1 MREVRPMRR
10 MTRFNA
16 VVKNVRPR
24 TLLVSPLSYCVGV
37 AVAGHR
43 FDLTVLFGVL
53 FHVLAPLAANAHNA
67 VTDLVEDGKNVP
79 GRLKLVETA
88 GEGLLNRVLYTCLGV
103 MLLLSLLISF
113 AQTLLWVFSVFLV
126 LGYSSKRFRLKGR
139 PVIGMAVFSMA
150 VTEPYIAG
158 ALLGD
163 SWWEIPHYDSYQPV
177 ALGVF
182 LFCWYFAKG
191 IMKNVPD
198 YAGDKEAG
206 LRTIPALLPSQLAGA
221 WVAAVATTLVYAAF
235 PVLVLLA
242 DMPDR
247 LAYVG
252 VMVIPAVAN
261 MVSMVRARTPVEYNL
276 VGQRDMYVSV
286 LFLGLLLFAVRPSVG
301 TALIGLLAV
310 AVMAWADLSGSDSR
324 VSRHIT
330 RLDAKVDIS
339 SGEGRDR

>member
-1 MREVRPMRR
+1 

-43 FDLTVLFGVL
+43 FDLTVLLGVL

-67 VTDLVEDGKNVP
+67 VTDLVEDGRNVP

-88 GEGLLNRVLYTCLGV
+88 GVGLLQRVLYASLGI
-103 MLLLSLLISF
+103 MLVLSLVISF
-113 AQTLLWVFSVFLV
+113 AQVLLWVFSVFLV
-126 LGYSSKRFRLKGR
+126 LGYSSPRFRLKGR
-139 PVIGMAVFSMA
+139 PVTGMAVFSMA

-163 SWWEIPHYDSYQPV
+163 SWWEIPRYDSYQPV
-177 ALGVF
+177 VLGVF

-198 YAGDKEAG
+198 YAGDKAAG
-206 LRTIPALLPSQLAGA
+206 LRTIPVLLPSQLAGA
-221 WVAAVATTLVYAAF
+221 WVAAAATTLVYSAF
-235 PVLVLLA
+235 PVLVLLT
-242 DMPDR
+242 DTPDR
-247 LAYVG
+247 LVYAG

-261 MVSMVRARTPVEYNL
+261 MIFMVRARTPVEYNL

-286 LFLGLLLFAVRPSVG
+286 IFLGLLLFGLRPSVG
-301 TALIGLLAV
+301 TALTGLLAV
-310 AVMAWADLSGSDSR
+310 AVMAVVDLSGSDSR
-324 VSRHIT
+324 VSHHIT
-330 RLDAKVDIS
+330 RVDSVDSVVGS
-339 SGEGRDR
+339 SGGGRNG

>member
-1 MREVRPMRR
+1 MS
-10 MTRFNA
+10 RFNA

-37 AVAGHR
+37 AVADHR
-43 FDLTVLFGVL
+43 FDLVVLLGVL
-53 FHVLAPLAANAHNA
+53 FHILAPLAANAHNA

-88 GEGLLNRVLYTCLGV
+88 GARLLQRVLYASLGI
-103 MLLLSLLISF
+103 MLLLSLMISF

-126 LGYSSKRFRLKGR
+126 LGYSSPRLRLKGR
-139 PVIGMAVFSMA
+139 PIIGMAVFSMA

-158 ALLGD
+158 SLLGD
-163 SWWEIPHYDSYQPV
+163 SWWEVPQYDSYQPV
-177 ALGVF
+177 VLGMF

-198 YAGDKEAG
+198 YTGDKAAG

-221 WVAAVATTLVYAAF
+221 WVAATATSLVYAAF

-247 LAYVG
+247 LVYVG
-252 VMVIPAVAN
+252 VMVLPAVAN
-261 MVSMVRARTPVEYNL
+261 MTSMVRARTPVEYNR

-286 LFLGLLLFAVRPSVG
+286 VFLGLLLFGVQPSAG
-301 TALIGLLAV
+301 TALIGLVAV
-310 AVMAWADLSGSDSR
+310 AVMAGADLSGTDSR
-324 VSRHIT
+324 VSHHVAQA
-330 RLDAKVDIS
+330 DSAVGVPGG
-339 SGEGRDR
+339 GERNR